1 MEERVDYL
9 PLGSVVIVHGGVK
22 KYVIVARGLQ
32 LKINGDYKLFDYG
45 ACTYPEGMMGDR
57 LMYFQASDINKVVF
71 NGYTD
76 DDERIMVDNIQKA
89 MESLDVERADVRRLK
104 QSMRN

>member
-1 MEERVDYL
+1 MYL
-9 PLGSVVIVHGGVK
+9 SGRNDGRPVNV
-22 KYVIVARGLQ
+22 
-32 LKINGDYKLFDYG
+32 
-45 ACTYPEGMMGDR
+45 
-57 LMYFQASDINKVVF
+57 FQASDINKVVF
-71 NGYTD
+71 KGYTD

>member
-57 LMYFQASDINKVVF
+57 LSPFSSI
-71 NGYTD
+71 
-76 DDERIMVDNIQKA
+76 
-89 MESLDVERADVRRLK
+89 
-104 QSMRN
+104 

>member
-71 NGYTD
+71 NFKKDKNEIIKVY
-76 DDERIMVDNIQKA
+76 NIQK
-89 MESLDVERADVRRLK
+89 EINSLDVYIKYILRLK
-104 QSMRN
+104 QIMRN